1 MSFNDK
7 SSSAV
12 SKEIDVSAPYFAAIS
27 WDDEAGVWYV
37 SDTDF
42 PGLVAEAETQ
52 QQLVQK
58 VRDLV
63 PDLYDA
69 NRHLV
74 RQDRARE
81 EVAIQLTLKRLETI
95 KLAAS

>member
-1 MSFNDK
+1 MST
-7 SSSAV
+7 
-12 SKEIDVSAPYFAAIS
+12 PYFAAIS
-27 WDDEAGVWYV
+27 WDEEAGVWYV
-37 SDTDF
+37 SETDF

-52 QQLVQK
+52 QRLVEK

-63 PDLYDA
+63 PELYDA

-74 RQDRARE
+74 RRVDARG

-95 KLAAS
+95 GLAAS

>member
-1 MSFNDK
+1 MST
-7 SSSAV
+7 
-12 SKEIDVSAPYFAAIS
+12 PYFAAIS
-27 WDDEAGVWYV
+27 WDEEAGVWHV
-37 SDTDF
+37 SETDF

-63 PDLYDA
+63 PDLCDA
-69 NRHLV
+69 NQHLV
-74 RQDRARE
+74 RQDHARG
-81 EVAIQLTLKRLETI
+81 EVAIQLTLKQLETI

>member
-1 MSFNDK
+1 MS
-7 SSSAV
+7 
-12 SKEIDVSAPYFAAIS
+12 IPYFAAIS

-37 SDTDF
+37 SDSDF

-69 NRHLV
+69 NRHLI
-74 RQDRARE
+74 RQDHARG

-95 KLAAS
+95 KLAMT

>member
-1 MSFNDK
+1 MCQ
-7 SSSAV
+7 
-12 SKEIDVSAPYFAAIS
+12 PRIS
-27 WDDEAGVWYV
+27 PRSRGTMKLASGT
-37 SDTDF
+37 SPIRTF

-69 NRHLV
+69 NRHLA
-74 RQDRARE
+74 RQDHARG

-95 KLAAS
+95 KLAMT

>member
-1 MSFNDK
+1 M
-7 SSSAV
+7 
-12 SKEIDVSAPYFAAIS
+12 SKEIDVSTPYFAAIS
-27 WDDEAGVWYV
+27 WDEEAGVWHI
-37 SDTDF
+37 SETDF

-63 PDLYDA
+63 SDLYDA
-69 NRHLV
+69 NRHLI
-74 RQDRARE
+74 RRDHARG

-95 KLAAS
+95 KLAVS

>member
-1 MSFNDK
+1 MST
-7 SSSAV
+7 S
-12 SKEIDVSAPYFAAIS
+12 YFAAIS

-69 NRHLV
+69 NRHLIG
-74 RQDRARE
+74 QDYARG

-95 KLAAS
+95 RLAAS

>member
-1 MSFNDK
+1 MST
-7 SSSAV
+7 
-12 SKEIDVSAPYFAAIS
+12 PYFAAIS

-63 PDLYDA
+63 PDLYGA

-74 RQDRARE
+74 RQDHARGGGRHSVDAE
-81 EVAIQLTLKRLETI
+81 
-95 KLAAS
+95 AAGDLSSSP